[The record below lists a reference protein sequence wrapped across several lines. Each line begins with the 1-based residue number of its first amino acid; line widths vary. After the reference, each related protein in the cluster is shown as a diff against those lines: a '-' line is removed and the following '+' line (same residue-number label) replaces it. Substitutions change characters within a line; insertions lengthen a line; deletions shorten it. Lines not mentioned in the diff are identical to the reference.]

1 MTPDQQ
7 AAAIDGLATNGP
19 AQAYTM
25 GYEAGRAE
33 ALDETTT
40 LELVADGY
48 TAAQEAR
55 ADALAAASRLFA
67 ESLGTDWDD
76 PDDPANAARAVLAVA
91 AEFATW
97 IEHGD
102 QPKACAP
109 IPCPP
114 FEQANLTV
122 DHAFDWSDVNGQ
134 ITASCSCGGWTAA
147 GRRGEENAAYRLWI
161 DHSAN
166 PYLPQ
171 PAAAPA
177 TVAEHV
183 EDAIGLVGSARAV
196 VADAIGTIK
205 DNPDL
210 RRFGH
215 RVDQALDAAK
225 MAQPRARPTQT

>member
-7 AAAIDGLATNGP
+7 AAALDGLATNGP

-40 LELVADGY
+40 AVELIADGY

-55 ADALAAASRLFA
+55 ADALAAASH
-67 ESLGTDWDD
+67 
-76 PDDPANAARAVLAVA
+76 VLAA
-91 AEFATW
+91 AVQSGKMIVIQEGDGILGLGAALVKLAHEPATW

-109 IPCPP
+109 VPCPP

-147 GRRGEENAAYRLWI
+147 GRRGEENAAYRLWV
-161 DHSAN
+161 DHADSAN

-171 PAAAPA
+171 PAAAPTT

-183 EDAIGLVGSARAV
+183 EDAIGLVGAARAV
-196 VADAIGTIK
+196 VA
-205 DNPDL
+205 
-210 RRFGH
+210 
-215 RVDQALDAAK
+215 DAAK